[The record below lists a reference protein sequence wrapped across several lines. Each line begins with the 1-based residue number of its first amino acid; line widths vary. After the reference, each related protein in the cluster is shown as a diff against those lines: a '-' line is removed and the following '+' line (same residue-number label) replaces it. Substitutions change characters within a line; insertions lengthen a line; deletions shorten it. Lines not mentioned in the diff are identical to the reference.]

1 MDASIIATIGVALIT
16 AVIGPSI
23 LEVVKNKLSR
33 KPAQN
38 ADPMYDEMVID
49 VQVDEQLRALLANLE
64 CDRIWVTQFHNGG
77 HYYSSGVSIK
87 KFSVFYEV
95 VSTGTSLVQQQ
106 FQNVPTSFFSRALK
120 EVADNNS
127 LEVTDMADTKT
138 TAYGLRDSALETG
151 CQSLFMACLKTPSGK
166 LHGVMGVEFVKE
178 KHKFTNVERQAI
190 KNAALYISGILSTIH
205 EAK

>member
-1 MDASIIATIGVALIT
+1 MEASIIATIGVALIT

-33 KPAQN
+33 KKQT
-38 ADPMYDEMVID
+38 DPMYEEMLID
-49 VQVDEQLRALLANLE
+49 VQVDEQIQALLTNIG

-95 VSTGTSLVQQQ
+95 VSTGTSFIQQS
-106 FQNVPTSFFSRALK
+106 FQNVPTSFFSKSLK
-120 EVADNNS
+120 EIADKNI
-127 LEVTDMADTKT
+127 LEVYDMTDPNTNS
-138 TAYGLRDSALETG
+138 YGLSDSANETG

-166 LHGVMGVEFVKE
+166 LHGVLGVEFVKDKHRFTVAE
-178 KHKFTNVERQAI
+178 KTAI

-205 EAK
+205 KSK

>member
-1 MDASIIATIGVALIT
+1 
-16 AVIGPSI
+16 
-23 LEVVKNKLSR
+23 
-33 KPAQN
+33 
-38 ADPMYDEMVID
+38 MYDEMVVD
-49 VQVDEQLRALLANLE
+49 VQVDEQLRTLLANLE

-95 VSTGTSLVQQQ
+95 VSTGTSIIQHQ
-106 FQNVPTSFFSRALK
+106 FQNVPTSFFSRSLK
-120 EVADNNS
+120 QIADNNT
-127 LEVTDMADTKT
+127 LEVSDMSDLSAID
-138 TAYGLRDSALETG
+138 YGLRDAANETG
-151 CQSLFMACLKTPSGK
+151 CQSLFMSCLKTPSGT
-166 LHGVMGVEFVKE
+166 LHGAMGVEFVKE

>member
-1 MDASIIATIGVALIT
+1 MEASIIATVGVALIT

-33 KPAQN
+33 KPVESK
-38 ADPMYDEMVID
+38 DPMYDEMIVD
-49 VQVDEQLRALLANLE
+49 VQVDEQLRALLASLG

-77 HYYSSGVSIK
+77 HFYSSGLSIK

-95 VSTGTSLVQQQ
+95 VSTGTSIIQHQ
-106 FQNVPTSFFSRALK
+106 FQNVPTSFFSRSLK
-120 EVADNNS
+120 EIADNNT
-127 LEVTDMADTKT
+127 LEVYDMSDTET
-138 TAYGLRDSALETG
+138 TAYGLRDSARETG

-166 LHGVMGVEFVKE
+166 LHGSMGVEFVKD
-178 KHKFTNVERQAI
+178 KHRFTNAERLAI

-205 EAK
+205 GDK